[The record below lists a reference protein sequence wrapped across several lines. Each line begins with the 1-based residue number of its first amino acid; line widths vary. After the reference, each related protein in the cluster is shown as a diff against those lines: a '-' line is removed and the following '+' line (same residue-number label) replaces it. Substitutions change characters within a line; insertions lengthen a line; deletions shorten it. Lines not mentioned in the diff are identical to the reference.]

1 MEFEWNLGEQ
11 REIRLKNRTKAK
23 RLNEVKKR
31 RLRKGTSIPY
41 LVLVAVKRKGR
52 TLRDKRFLVQKIYEQ
67 FRFVEV
73 FMDACYA
80 FENFPLDL
88 GR

>member
-1 MEFEWNLGEQ
+1 MEFRRAMRDTIKE
-11 REIRLKNRTKAK
+11 KRTKAK

-73 FMDACYA
+73 FMDA

-88 GR
+88 ER